1 MSRATMMHYPEQL
14 LWVPMQKPADIKNV
28 KTMQKIRSHAQRE
41 VRRRERESKP
51 RRLAEI
57 SNTSRA
63 WHFDV
68 VSVETRN
75 QAMSEGDSPKVMN
88 A

>member
-1 MSRATMMHYPEQL
+1 MHYPEQL

-51 RRLAEI
+51 KFLAEN
-57 SNTSRA
+57 SKMSRA
-63 WHFDV
+63 LHFDV
-68 VSVETRN
+68 ISVETDS
-75 QAMSEGDSPKVMN
+75 QAMSEGESPKVMN
-88 A
+88 P

>member
-1 MSRATMMHYPEQL
+1 MHYPEQL

-51 RRLAEI
+51 KRLAQ
-57 SNTSRA
+57 SSKMLRA
-63 WHFDV
+63 LHIDV
-68 VSVETRN
+68 VSVETDN
-75 QAMSEGDSPKVMN
+75 QAMSEGKSPKVIEP
-88 A
+88 

>member
-1 MSRATMMHYPEQL
+1 MHYPEQL

-51 RRLAEI
+51 KSLAQ
-57 SNTSRA
+57 SSKMLRA
-63 WHFDV
+63 LHIDV
-68 VSVETRN
+68 VSVETDN
-75 QAMSEGDSPKVMN
+75 QAMSEGESPKVIEP
-88 A
+88 

>member
-1 MSRATMMHYPEQL
+1 MHYPEQL

-51 RRLAEI
+51 KRLAE
-57 SNTSRA
+57 SSKLSRA
-63 WHFDV
+63 LHIDV
-68 VSVETRN
+68 VSVETDN
-75 QAMSEGDSPKVMN
+75 QAISEGESPKVISP
-88 A
+88 

>member
-1 MSRATMMHYPEQL
+1 MMHYPEQL

-51 RRLAEI
+51 KREAQN
-57 SNTSRA
+57 SKMSRA
-63 WHFDV
+63 LHFDIV
-68 VSVETRN
+68 TVETHN
-75 QAMSEGDSPKVMN
+75 QTMSEGDSPKVIN
-88 A
+88 P

>member
-1 MSRATMMHYPEQL
+1 MHYPEQL

-51 RRLAEI
+51 KRLAQ
-57 SNTSRA
+57 SSKMLRA
-63 WHFDV
+63 LHIDV
-68 VSVETRN
+68 VSVETDN
-75 QAMSEGDSPKVMN
+75 QAMSEGESPKVIEP
-88 A
+88 